1 LLCGLQHA
9 VKLRIQ
15 ELYVSGDSQI
25 VLTQVTGWMDCNSP
39 HLQVLLNEVKQL
51 ENKISTVHYMHFI
64 RSFNGSADLFASEAL
79 KSKVSRVI
87 DDKPVG
93 SIK

>member
-1 LLCGLQHA
+1 
-9 VKLRIQ
+9 
-15 ELYVSGDSQI
+15 
-25 VLTQVTGWMDCNSP
+25 
-39 HLQVLLNEVKQL
+39 VKQL
-51 ENKISTVHYMHFI
+51 EKKISTVHYMHFI